1 MLLTRILVVVVVGN
15 EVAESEN
22 KESED
27 ENEEGDEFRSKE
39 RRMQKW

>member
-1 MLLTRILVVVVVGN
+1 MLLTRILVVVVGN

-39 RRMQKW
+39 RRMQK